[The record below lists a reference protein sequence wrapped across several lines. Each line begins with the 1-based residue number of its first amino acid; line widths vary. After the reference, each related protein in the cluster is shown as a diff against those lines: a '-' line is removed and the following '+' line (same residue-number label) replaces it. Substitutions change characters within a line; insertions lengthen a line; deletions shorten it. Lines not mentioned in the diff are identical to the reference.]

1 MAILTSLFSGI
12 SGLNAYGTGLSVV
25 GNNIANLN
33 TVGYKDG
40 ETSFADIVS
49 QSLSGASGSSQV
61 GRGVYVNGVSTQFTQ
76 GSFETTSSGLDMAIE
91 GDGFFNLRDPNGLIN
106 YSRNGIFHIDKNGYV
121 ANPAGMFLRGFLAD
135 QAGNLTGQIGDINL
149 GSTTFPPLATAN
161 ATVVANLDSRSAIP
175 AAFNVATPSQ
185 TSNFSDSLTVYDSL
199 GNSHLVSLYFRESA
213 TAVTGNTWEWFAVV
227 NAKDATAGVDQI
239 QAQGTLTFDTNG
251 ALASL
256 SATTYPLASGG
267 FDFSGGATQGQVMA
281 FNLGTSIAA
290 GGTGLNGITQY
301 GSTSAVL
308 NQTQDGYASG
318 TLQSESVSKDGII
331 TGLFTNGQSRTLA
344 QVVLARF
351 NNPQGL
357 THLGNNLFGIT
368 SDSGQ
373 PIAGA
378 PNSSGIGRILSNS
391 LELSNVDLAQQFVK
405 MIEYQ
410 RGFQANS
417 KVITTTDEMLQ
428 ELVNLKR

>member
-1 MAILTSLFSGI
+1 MSILTSLFSGI

-33 TVGYKDG
+33 TVGFKDG
-40 ETSFADIVS
+40 EASFADIVS
-49 QSLSGASGSSQV
+49 QSLSGASGTSQV
-61 GRGVYVNGVSTQFTQ
+61 GRGVYVDGVMTQFTQ
-76 GSFETTSSGLDMAIE
+76 GSFETTSNGLDLGIE
-91 GDGFFNLRDPNGLIN
+91 GDGFFNLRDPNGVIN
-106 YSRNGIFHIDKNGYV
+106 YSRNGTFNIDKNGFV
-121 ANPAGMFLRGFLAD
+121 ANPEGLLLRGFQAD

-161 ATVVANLDSRSAIP
+161 ATVVANLDSRSAVIP
-175 AAFNVATPSQ
+175 GGFVLGNPSQ
-185 TSNFSDSLTVYDSL
+185 TSNFSDSITAYDSL
-199 GNSHLVSLYFRESA
+199 GNSHLVTLYFTETA
-213 TAVTGNTWEWFAVV
+213 TAAAGNTWAWNAVV
-227 NAKDATAGVDQI
+227 NAKDSSTGSPAVGASGVM
-239 QAQGTLTFDTNG
+239 TFNTNG
-251 ALASL
+251 ALTSMNTISNA
-256 SATTYPLASGG
+256 
-267 FDFSGGATQGQVMA
+267 FNFSSGATQGQVIA
-281 FNLGTSIAA
+281 FNLGTPLP

-318 TLQSESVSKDGII
+318 TLQSESVSKAGII
-331 TGLFTNGQSRTLA
+331 TGLFTNGKNRTLA

-357 THLGNNLFGIT
+357 THLGNNLFGVT
-368 SDSGQ
+368 ADSGQ
-373 PIAGA
+373 PIVGT
-378 PNSSGIGRILSNS
+378 PNASGIGGILSNS

-410 RGFQANS
+410 RGFQANG